1 MDKLKKRIAILGGG
15 PSALFM
21 YKRFVEAR
29 RDDIEISIFERKQQL
44 GSGMPYSAEGANYE
58 HITNVSDNEIPTIV
72 CHITDWVKTLPI
84 DYLAQFNI
92 DPENFNEYRV
102 LPRLFFGKYLSA
114 QFDLLKQMADKQGL
128 KTNIYLGVE
137 VIDIVDLPEEQKVK
151 VKLANDD
158 TFTFD
163 QVIVCTGHN
172 WPKKYEGKT
181 DGYFDSPYPPS
192 KISLQINHPVAIKGS
207 SLTAIDAIR
216 TLSRKNGRFEWDK
229 NDELVYVLNK
239 KSEGFKLIMHS
250 KNGMLPA
257 VRFHLEDPR
266 LSGKSLL
273 SKEEIQAHREDNN
286 GFISLDYIF
295 EKDFK
300 EIIKT
305 KDPEFYSQ
313 IAEMKL
319 EVFVDFLMDLR
330 ERLDP
335 FQLLRAEY
343 LEAEKSIKRKQS
355 VYWKELLAMLSFAM
369 NYPAK
374 YLAAED
380 MLRLQKILMPLIS
393 IVIAF
398 VPQTSC
404 RELLALHKA
413 GVLDLIAVGV
423 DSEIEVK
430 ENGGIIYH
438 YQAENGKSES
448 VYYQTFIDCVGQPHL
463 NYHQFPFKSLVAEG
477 TISPAKLKFKSKQE
491 GEAANFDNEEAVE
504 LTETG
509 DYYLKV
515 PGIAINDNFN
525 VVDEYGAFNDRIFMM
540 AVPYIGG
547 FNPDYS
553 GLDFSEEASA
563 RIIKSV

>member
-1 MDKLKKRIAILGGG
+1 MDKTKKSIAILGGG

-21 YKRFVEAR
+21 YKRFVEAK
-29 RDDIEISIFERKQQL
+29 RDDIEISIFERKQTL
-44 GSGMPYSAEGANYE
+44 GAGMPYSAEGANYE

-72 CHITDWVKTLPI
+72 CHIADWVKTLPA
-84 DYLAQFNI
+84 DYLAKFNI
-92 DPENFNEYRV
+92 DPNHFNEYRV
-102 LPRLFFGKYLSA
+102 LPRLFFGKYLAA
-114 QFDLLKQMADKQGL
+114 QFELLKQKADEVELQ
-128 KTNIYLGVE
+128 TNIYLGANVT
-137 VIDIVDLPEEQKVK
+137 DIVDLPKEDKVK
-151 VKLANDD
+151 VKLADD
-158 TFTFD
+158 NSYTFD
-163 QVIVCTGHN
+163 HVIVCTGHN
-172 WPKKYEGKT
+172 WPKKHEDKI

-192 KISLQINHPVAIKGS
+192 KLSLQINHPVAIKGS

-216 TLSRKNGRFEWDK
+216 TLSRKNGRFELDK
-229 NDELVYVLNK
+229 NDELTYVLNK
-239 KSEGFKLIMHS
+239 QSEGFKLVMHS
-250 KNGMLPA
+250 RNGMLPA

-273 SKEEIQAHREDNN
+273 GKEEIQVHRQEND

-295 EKDFK
+295 DKDFK

-305 KDPEFYSQ
+305 KAPEFYSQ
-313 IAEMKL
+313 IAEMRM
-319 EVFVDFLMDLR
+319 EGFVDFLMDLR

-335 FQLLRAEY
+335 FQLLKAEY

-374 YLAAED
+374 YLTAED
-380 MLRLQKILMPLIS
+380 MLRLQKTLMPLIS

-398 VPQTSC
+398 VPQSSC
-404 RELLALHKA
+404 VELLALHKA
-413 GVLDLIAVGV
+413 GVLDLISVGA

-430 ENGGIIYH
+430 KDGGIVYH
-438 YQAENGKSES
+438 YQAENGKPEA
-448 VYYQTFIDCVGQPHL
+448 VYYKTFIDCVGQPHL
-463 NYHQFPFKSLVAEG
+463 NYNQFPFKSLVDDR
-477 TISPAKLKFKSKQE
+477 TISPAKLKFKSKEE
-491 GEAANFDNEEAVE
+491 GEVARVDDEEAIE

-509 DYYLKV
+509 NYYLKV

-563 RIIKSV
+563 RIIKSI

>member
-1 MDKLKKRIAILGGG
+1 MDKIKTRIAIIGGG

-21 YKRFVEAR
+21 YKRFVEAKR
-29 RDDIEISIFERKQQL
+29 EDVEISIFERKRQL
-44 GSGMPYSAEGANYE
+44 GSGMPYSTEGANYE

-72 CHITDWVKTLPI
+72 CHIADWVKTLPA

-92 DPENFNEYRV
+92 DPTHFNEYRV
-102 LPRLFFGKYLSA
+102 LPRLFFGEYLSA
-114 QFDLLKQMADKQGL
+114 QFDLLKQIADEQEL
-128 KTNIYLGVE
+128 KTNIYLNSD
-137 VIDIVDLPEEQKVK
+137 VIDIVDLPKENLVK
-151 VKLANDD
+151 VKLADES
-158 TFTFD
+158 TYTFD
-163 QVIVCTGHN
+163 KIIVCTGHN
-172 WPKKYEGKT
+172 WPKKHEGKIK
-181 DGYFDSPYPPS
+181 GYFDTPYPPS
-192 KISLQINHPVAIKGS
+192 KIALQINHPVAIKGS

-216 TLSRKNGRFEWDK
+216 TLSRKNGRFELDK
-229 NDELVYVLNK
+229 NDELTYILNK
-239 KSEGFKLIMHS
+239 QSEGFKLVMHS

-273 SKEEIQAHREDNN
+273 SKEEIQAHRLENE

-295 EKDFK
+295 NKDFK
-300 EIIKT
+300 GIIKT
-305 KDPEFYSQ
+305 KDPAFYSQ
-313 IAEMKL
+313 IVGMSL
-319 EVFVDFLMDLR
+319 EEFVGFLMELR

-335 FQLLRAEY
+335 FQLLKAEY

-380 MLRLQKILMPLIS
+380 MLRLQKTLMPLIS

-398 VPQTSC
+398 VPQGSAS
-404 RELLALHKA
+404 ELLALHKA
-413 GVLDLIAVGV
+413 GVLDLIAVGS
-423 DSEIEVK
+423 DSEIEIK
-430 ENGGIIYH
+430 EDGGIIYH
-438 YQAENGKSES
+438 YKAENGKSEAA
-448 VYYQTFIDCVGQPHL
+448 YYKTFIDCVGQPHL
-463 NYHQFPFKSLVAEG
+463 NYNQFPFKSLVDDR
-477 TISPAKLKFKSKQE
+477 TISSAKLKFKQG
-491 GEAANFDNEEAVE
+491 GEAARIDNEEVVE

-525 VVDEYGAFNDRIFMM
+525 VVDEYGAFNDRIFIM

-563 RIIKSV
+563 RIIESV